1 NAGTEADVYISV
13 YGERGDTG
21 SRQLLR
27 SQKPKKFLKGQT
39 DIFAVEAVHLG
50 HLNKIVI
57 GHSGLG
63 SGNGWFLDKVV
74 IKDPITDL
82 DYTFLCH
89 RWLDQGQDD
98 GNIARELTVTDASTF
113 PGRQELELKREESW
127 AAEKWKFQEGNTLQ
141 FYNKLTH
148 GFICLSPDNRVD
160 ALGDK
165 KNKYGKVFFMWI
177 YA

>member
-21 SRQLLR
+21 SRQLHR
-27 SQKPKKFLKGQT
+27 SQKSKKFLKRQT
-39 DIFAVEAVHLG
+39 DIFAVETVHLG
-50 HLNKIVI
+50 HLYKIVT

-63 SGNGWFLDKVV
+63 SGNGWFLDKIV
-74 IKDPITDL
+74 IKDPVTDL

-98 GNIARELTVTDASTF
+98 GNIAGELPVKDASTF
-113 PGRQELELKREESW
+113 PVIFSVCCSQKQW
-127 AAEKWKFQEGNTLQ
+127 AAENWKFQKGKTLQ
-141 FYNKLTH
+141 FYNRVTH
-148 GFICLSPDNRVD
+148 GFICLYPDGRVD

-165 KNKYGKVFFMWI
+165 KNKYGKVFFICI
-177 YA
+177 YT